1 MQPVTEYAKS
11 GDVNIAYQVVGDGPI
26 DVLLVPGWVSHV
38 ELVWE
43 VPTYARFL
51 KRIASFSRLIILDR
65 RGTGLSDP
73 VDRLPTLEERMDDVN
88 AVMDAARSERAVLFG
103 ISEGGPM
110 CILFAAT
117 YPKKVSS
124 LVLFGT
130 FARYQYSPDYPI
142 GRDPAT
148 SQEFLDYV
156 ESRWG
161 QGISAKLFAPSMA
174 RDETFL
180 RAWGRLERTGLS
192 PGRVK
197 QMLQIL
203 LESDVRHVLPSITV
217 PTLVLG
223 RSGDRVTPVEWV
235 RYISAHIP
243 GSKLVELTGEDHFPW
258 VDPDPLLDEVEEF
271 LTGTRH
277 TPDFDRVLTTVLFT
291 DVVGATK
298 RAAEIGDRKWRELLE
313 QHHTLV
319 RREVE
324 RYRGKEIDNA
334 GDGFFVTFDGPGRAI
349 ACACAIRDSLAQLG
363 LAIRAGLH
371 TGECELIGDKVG
383 GIAVH
388 IGARIEAIAEAG
400 QILVSGTV
408 KDLVV
413 GSDLAFVD
421 HGVKELKGIPG
432 EWHIHGVESA

>member
-11 GDVNIAYQVVGDGPI
+11 GDVNVAYQVVGDGPI
-26 DVLLVPGWVSHV
+26 DILLVPGWVSHV

-43 VPTYARFL
+43 VPAYAHFL

-156 ESRWG
+156 EHRWG
-161 QGISAKLFAPSMA
+161 RGASAKLFAPSMA

-235 RYISAHIP
+235 RYISEHIP

-258 VDPDPLLDEVEEF
+258 IEPDPLLDEVQEF

-277 TPDFDRVLTTVLFT
+277 TPDLDRVLTTVLFT

-334 GDGFFVTFDGPGRAI
+334 G
-349 ACACAIRDSLAQLG
+349 
-363 LAIRAGLH
+363 
-371 TGECELIGDKVG
+371 
-383 GIAVH
+383 
-388 IGARIEAIAEAG
+388 
-400 QILVSGTV
+400 
-408 KDLVV
+408 
-413 GSDLAFVD
+413 
-421 HGVKELKGIPG
+421 
-432 EWHIHGVESA
+432 